1 MPINPIVVETVKRM
15 IATGVDDDTIKATL
29 KSIDLS
35 NEEIET
41 IIENAK
47 ANQVPQEKKEE
58 PIEENEEETEE
69 QMPHEEIKKELKS
82 VAEEQ
87 LAAHT
92 TTHNILE
99 EHQEKLGEVHKS
111 VSEINEKIESMPKI
125 DTETIAKLSALDYR
139 ISELEKEISET
150 KAIANATQSL
160 LQKVLETNREILL
173 ELQKKKWIRN
183 KQKIFEKRLKK
194 SKIIFYKTI
203 KKQQY
208 TKKKT

>member
-15 IATGVDDDTIKATL
+15 ISTGVDDETIRATL

-47 ANQVPQEKKEE
+47 TDQVPKEKKEE
-58 PIEENEEETEE
+58 PTKESEEPEEIEEE
-69 QMPHEEIKKELKS
+69 MPHEEIKKEIKS

-111 VSEINEKIESMPKI
+111 VSEISEKIENIPKI
-125 DTETIAKLSALDYR
+125 DPETIAKLSALDYR
-139 ISELEKEISET
+139 ISELEKEINET
-150 KAIANATQSL
+150 KAIVNATQSL
-160 LQKVLETNREILL
+160 LQKILETNREILL
-173 ELQKKKWIRN
+173 ELQKKK
-183 KQKIFEKRLKK
+183 
-194 SKIIFYKTI
+194 
-203 KKQQY
+203 
-208 TKKKT
+208 